1 MEEDFY
7 IVKKNDNL
15 YDIANNFNT
24 SVELLKTLNNLESN
38 IIQVDQIL
46 KLPTNEVENTT
57 PGDYIIHS
65 IKKGDNLYSIA
76 KQYNITLDELIN
88 FNNQGTTLLT
98 IGEELLIPVK
108 TNIEDITY
116 VVKPGDTLFNLAK
129 RYNIS
134 VDDLKN
140 KNNFESNLLKIGET
154 IIIPKTKN
162 YQTYVVKTN
171 DTIESI
177 ANNFNTAIN
186 DIKRINNLLT
196 DDISIGQI
204 IFIPK

>member
-15 YDIANNFNT
+15 YDIANNYNT
-24 SVELLKTLNNLESN
+24 SVEILKALNKLESN

-57 PGDYIIHS
+57 PSDYIIYT

-76 KQYNITLDELIN
+76 KQYNITLDELIS

-98 IGEELLIPVK
+98 IGEELLIPKK
-108 TNIEDITY
+108 TNVEDISY
-116 VVKPGDTLFNLAK
+116 VVKPGDTLFNIAK

-134 VDDLKN
+134 VDDLKS
-140 KNNFESNLLKIGET
+140 KNYLENNLLKICET

-177 ANNFNTAIN
+177 ANNFNTTTI

-196 DDISIGQI
+196 NDISVGQI
-204 IFIPK
+204 LLIP